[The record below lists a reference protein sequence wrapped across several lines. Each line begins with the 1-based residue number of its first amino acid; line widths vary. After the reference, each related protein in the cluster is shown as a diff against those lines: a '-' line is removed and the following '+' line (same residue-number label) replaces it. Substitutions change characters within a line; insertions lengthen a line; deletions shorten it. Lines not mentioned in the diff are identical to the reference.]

1 MGAVRGTQ
9 RRIEK
14 EEERGIGREAD
25 RKGKG
30 IGLRESKEG
39 ERERERE
46 EEREQPRGKPS
57 GKKKER
63 KRFNVNPFPGLFLG
77 VAPFL
82 FLRCRFH
89 KKNWDINDTGAYNK
103 QRTDAVWR
111 AWMRANPLSW
121 PFACIHLRHFFNR
134 QFYPRVG
141 DSRSTK
147 NDSGKKVARP
157 RRDEAAGRRLKRKTL
172 QIYSSEIR

>member
-89 KKNWDINDTGAYNK
+89 KKN
-103 QRTDAVWR
+103 
-111 AWMRANPLSW
+111 
-121 PFACIHLRHFFNR
+121 
-134 QFYPRVG
+134 
-141 DSRSTK
+141 
-147 NDSGKKVARP
+147 
-157 RRDEAAGRRLKRKTL
+157 
-172 QIYSSEIR
+172 

>member
-82 FLRCRFH
+82 FLRCCFH
-89 KKNWDINDTGAYNK
+89 KKN
-103 QRTDAVWR
+103 
-111 AWMRANPLSW
+111 
-121 PFACIHLRHFFNR
+121 
-134 QFYPRVG
+134 
-141 DSRSTK
+141 
-147 NDSGKKVARP
+147 
-157 RRDEAAGRRLKRKTL
+157 
-172 QIYSSEIR
+172 

>member
-46 EEREQPRGKPS
+46 RKRKNSREGNQAERRKRGKDLMLIHFPGCFLASLPS
-57 GKKKER
+57 YFSAAVSTRRIEILTTRVLTTSSEPTLCGALGCEQTPCLDRLPASTFAISSTDSFIRVSATLARLKTIRER
-63 KRFNVNPFPGLFLG
+63 K
-77 VAPFL
+77 
-82 FLRCRFH
+82 
-89 KKNWDINDTGAYNK
+89 
-103 QRTDAVWR
+103 WR
-111 AWMRANPLSW
+111 AHAATR
-121 PFACIHLRHFFNR
+121 LR
-134 QFYPRVG
+134 G
-141 DSRSTK
+141 
-147 NDSGKKVARP
+147 
-157 RRDEAAGRRLKRKTL
+157 AA
-172 QIYSSEIR
+172 

>member
-39 ERERERE
+39 ERERERERERE

-89 KKNWDINDTGAYNK
+89 KKN
-103 QRTDAVWR
+103 
-111 AWMRANPLSW
+111 
-121 PFACIHLRHFFNR
+121 
-134 QFYPRVG
+134 
-141 DSRSTK
+141 
-147 NDSGKKVARP
+147 
-157 RRDEAAGRRLKRKTL
+157 
-172 QIYSSEIR
+172 